1 MNEQR
6 EESEYDRK
14 SRERREADDLDRENK
29 LNYIEKYI
37 APLRFEPPNQ
47 GDEGAARRTRHA
59 PFIITPDGER
69 VGSLQLN
76 NRYS

>member
-37 APLRFEPPNQ
+37 APLAYQPPNQ
-47 GDEGAARRTRHA
+47 GETQRPINRV
-59 PFIITPDGER
+59 IITPDCE
-69 VGSLQLN
+69 
-76 NRYS
+76 